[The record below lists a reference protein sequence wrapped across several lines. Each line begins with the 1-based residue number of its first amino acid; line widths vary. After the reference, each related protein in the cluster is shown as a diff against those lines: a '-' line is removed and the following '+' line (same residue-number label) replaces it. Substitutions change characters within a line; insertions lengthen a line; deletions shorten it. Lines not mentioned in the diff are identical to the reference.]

1 MDKYLS
7 TPSGKLQYFTS
18 MNQSHTFSLLG
29 GKNQCI
35 HTFKNNCWDVSLW
48 VVLVKGLSSIWARNE
63 VVASKVDQDGVQVF
77 ADDTSLG
84 GSNWKKKETTRE
96 EIELVSNLRDASM
109 VWNQM
114 DLLKA
119 AVPHEPSEKY
129 KVAGIF
135 L

>member
-1 MDKYLS
+1 LE
-7 TPSGKLQYFTS
+7 
-18 MNQSHTFSLLG
+18 

-35 HTFKNNCWDVSLW
+35 HTFKNNRWDVSLW
-48 VVLVKGLSSIWARNE
+48 IVLIEGLSSIWARNE

-77 ADDTSLG
+77 TDDTSLG
-84 GSNWKKKETTRE
+84 GSNWKKKEMTRE
-96 EIELVSNLRDASM
+96 EIELVRNSRAASM

-119 AVPHEPSEKY
+119 AVPQEPSEKY